1 MDLFVSRWRK
11 AANINTPSMTSSLK
25 GNDVGTFFIDNCRIL
40 RTREPYLLSHCL
52 WLDDKGIELI
62 QTNAQSQNNKE

>member
-1 MDLFVSRWRK
+1 
-11 AANINTPSMTSSLK
+11 MTSSLK
-25 GNDVGTFFIDNCRIL
+25 GNGVGTIFIDNCRIL

-52 WLDDKGIELI
+52 WLDDKGVELI